1 MISSIGL
8 LLVTYL
14 FTSKITDSGLA
25 GLISLILVLQS
36 NLFLKFDTSAAFST
50 FWILFYLLSLYLVIK
65 IWSLS
70 PIFYVLSIFSK
81 ILTAFYAP
89 MSIFF
94 ILSSD
99 ISKQRKIIIGL
110 IILIIFLIGIVVSTT
125 QSQIGLE
132 WNSDEFWLGFTAFA
146 FGMRI
151 DSLFVLF
158 LLPVTVGLFIKSKS
172 NKYSNSILVLIS
184 GALLTAPFLTGLT
197 DQTNQPYR
205 LLPLIVFFSVAV
217 GIIFAKRTS
226 R

>member
-1 MISSIGL
+1 
-8 LLVTYL
+8 
-14 FTSKITDSGLA
+14 
-25 GLISLILVLQS
+25 
-36 NLFLKFDTSAAFST
+36 
-50 FWILFYLLSLYLVIK
+50 
-65 IWSLS
+65 
-70 PIFYVLSIFSK
+70 
-81 ILTAFYAP
+81 

-110 IILIIFLIGIVVSTT
+110 IILIIFLIGIVVSAT

-172 NKYSNSILVLIS
+172 NKYANSILVLIS
-184 GALLTAPFLTGLT
+184 GTLITATFLTGLT
-197 DQTNQPYR
+197 DPTNQPDR